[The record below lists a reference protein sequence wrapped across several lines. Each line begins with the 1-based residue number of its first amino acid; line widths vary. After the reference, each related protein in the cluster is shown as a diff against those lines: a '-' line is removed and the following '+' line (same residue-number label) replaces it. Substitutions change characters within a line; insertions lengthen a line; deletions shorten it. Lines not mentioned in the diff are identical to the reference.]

1 MDALVKQVKEL
12 LEESDPDIQ
21 VTESVES
28 DVTKPDG
35 EAVAKPPEESAIG

>member
-12 LEESDPDIQ
+12 LEESDPDIK

-28 DVTKPDG
+28 DVTKSDG
-35 EAVAKPPEESAIG
+35 EAVAEPPEEPAIG